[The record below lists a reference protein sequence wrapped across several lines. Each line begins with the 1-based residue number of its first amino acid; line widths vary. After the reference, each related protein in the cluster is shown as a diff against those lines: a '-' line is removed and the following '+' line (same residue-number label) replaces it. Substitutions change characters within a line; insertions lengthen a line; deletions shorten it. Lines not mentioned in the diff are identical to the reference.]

1 MEKNP
6 MKSNVANTK
15 KKKGRARRI
24 INNIIIIILAFV
36 LIGGVSMFF
45 MLTNIISKVADKEA
59 TLKEKI
65 VNSEPTSVLAADG
78 EKIYEI
84 GAESREL
91 ITYSQVPQV
100 TIDAFLAIEDS
111 RFYKHNGFDLP
122 RFISSALS
130 NLRSGSLAQ
139 GGSTLS
145 MQTIDNFIMKPQEDA
160 DEEAGIKYSTLERIE
175 HKIQEIYLSMRL
187 ETKLDK
193 EEIMTAYL
201 NKINFGSSARG
212 IQKGAEYYFGK
223 SVEELNLSESAF
235 LAGVINAPN
244 TYNPYFGYDE
254 EKQLN
259 YYEFAI
265 DRRDETL
272 HQMLNHGFI
281 SETEYQLALTTEL
294 AFQLKGKTEQS
305 DNPYE
310 DYAKA
315 AIKEA
320 ANLTGMDP
328 VTTPMTIY
336 TGLNKTLQTE
346 LSKVGNTDLIQMPNN
361 ENYQF
366 ASSVI
371 NNSTGVVTAI
381 HQGFNDNESYYQARA
396 TYNTHS
402 PGSTMKPFLDYALTF
417 DKLGWC
423 TSRVIDDK
431 KIIIDNS
438 VTVVNS
444 DGKYHGNVT
453 LAEAIGKSYNTP
465 ALQALQALNDQAGRD
480 YIVSYLKKIGF
491 SDELAENFNMQYG
504 IGASYMVATPMHIS
518 AIYAAMANGGYYI
531 EPHLVTK
538 VELHDGS
545 KTYDVQPKK
554 VQVMSEQ
561 AAYMISDLLYQA
573 VNGESNVQNYFM
585 GLAFSGVN
593 YPVYGKTG
601 TSDWGTEEDIRKFGG
616 TMKDEWM
623 VNYTNEYTIATW
635 TGYDGGIAGKI
646 TAITDEILYMNIPG
660 KINRHILDG
669 LASTASK
676 IQNPGKISSYG
687 GGLIKSEWLADAAKN
702 NPMTAMNITEKSK
715 ALKEAVDKAKA
726 LDSSK
731 YTPESFAAVQTALK
745 TAQEMIDKGDATQ
758 TEFDGA
764 TTTLKNAMDKLVEKK
779 TETPTVK
786 TDKTALYTAITNGGA
801 YTNKTKYTASFVD
814 ALTTAINAGKK
825 VYDDEKS
832 TQEQITEATEAINI
846 AITNC
851 VNNPIVTP
859 APPEGTEQ

>member
-6 MKSNVANTK
+6 KKTNVTNNK
-15 KKKGRARRI
+15 KKKGKVRRI
-24 INNIIIIILAFV
+24 INNIIIVILAFV

-45 MLTNIISKVADKEA
+45 MLTNIISKVSDKET
-59 TLKEKI
+59 TLKDKI

-91 ITYSQVPQV
+91 ITYSQIPQV

-111 RFYKHNGFDLP
+111 RFFKHNGFDLP

-160 DEEAGIKYSTLERIE
+160 DDQAGIEYTTLQRIE

-193 EEIMTAYL
+193 EEIITAYL

-244 TYNPYFGYDE
+244 TYNPYYGYDE

-265 DRRDETL
+265 ERRNETL
-272 HQMLNHGFI
+272 QQMLNHGFI
-281 SETEYQLALTTEL
+281 SETEYQLARTTEL
-294 AFQLKGKTEQS
+294 AFQLKGEPELS

-328 VTTPMTIY
+328 ATTPMTIY
-336 TGLNKTLQTE
+336 TGLNKTVQAE

-366 ASSVI
+366 ATSVI
-371 NNSTGVVTAI
+371 GNNTGVVIAI
-381 HQGFNDNESYYQARA
+381 HQGYNDNESNYQARA

-402 PGSTMKPFLDYALTF
+402 PGSTMKPFLDYAPTF

-423 TSRVIDDK
+423 TSRVIEDK

-465 ALQALQALNDQAGRD
+465 ALQALQSLNDQAGRD
-480 YIVSYLKKIGF
+480 YVVSYLKDLGF
-491 SDELAENFNMQYG
+491 SDNLAENFNMQYG
-504 IGASYMVATPMHIS
+504 IGASYMVSTPMHIS
-518 AIYAAMANGGYYI
+518 AIYASMANGGYYI

-545 KTYDVQPKK
+545 KTYDVQTKK
-554 VQVMSEQ
+554 KQVMSEQ

-573 VNGESNVQNYFM
+573 VNGESKVQNYFM
-585 GLAFSGVN
+585 GLAFSGAN

-601 TSDWGTEEDIRKFGG
+601 TSDWGTDEDIKKYGG

-623 VNYTNEYTIATW
+623 INYTNEYTVATW
-635 TGYDGGIAGKI
+635 TGYDGGIVGKI

-669 LASTASK
+669 LSTSASK
-676 IQNPGKISSYG
+676 LQNPGKISSYG
-687 GGLIKSEWLADAAKN
+687 GGLIKTEWLEDAAKN
-702 NPMTAMNITEKSK
+702 NPMTALNISEKEN
-715 ALKEAVDKAKA
+715 ALKEIIDKAKA

-731 YTPESFAAVQTALK
+731 YTAESYATLQTALK
-745 TAQEMIDKGDATQ
+745 AAQEIIDKADASQ
-758 TEFDGA
+758 TEYEGA
-764 TTTLKNAMDKLVEKK
+764 ASTLKNAIDKLVEKK
-779 TETPTVK
+779 TEVPTTK
-786 TDKTALYTAITNGGA
+786 TDKTTLNNAITNGGA
-801 YTNKTKYTASFVD
+801 YINKSKYNATFVD
-814 ALTTAINAGKK
+814 ALMNAITAGKK

-832 TQEQITEATEAINI
+832 TQDQISAAAEAINT
-846 AITNC
+846 AINNC
-851 VNNPIVTP
+851 INNPITSP
-859 APPEGTEQ
+859 TPPEGTGQ